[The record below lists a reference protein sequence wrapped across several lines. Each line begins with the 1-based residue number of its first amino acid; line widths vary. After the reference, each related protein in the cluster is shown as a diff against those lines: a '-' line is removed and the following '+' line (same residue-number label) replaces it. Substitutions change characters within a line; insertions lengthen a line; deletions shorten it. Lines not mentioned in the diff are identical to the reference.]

1 MLLEAPQ
8 SASRSHTEG
17 FQEQL
22 QGFPGAITVTWSPG
36 ANTLPGAVLMLL
48 GATLEVP
55 GEPSL
60 FYQQAQSMTP
70 DSFITIYGTF
80 HSTQNPRLHWPK
92 SGKV

>member
-1 MLLEAPQ
+1 
-8 SASRSHTEG
+8 
-17 FQEQL
+17 
-22 QGFPGAITVTWSPG
+22 
-36 ANTLPGAVLMLL
+36 MLL